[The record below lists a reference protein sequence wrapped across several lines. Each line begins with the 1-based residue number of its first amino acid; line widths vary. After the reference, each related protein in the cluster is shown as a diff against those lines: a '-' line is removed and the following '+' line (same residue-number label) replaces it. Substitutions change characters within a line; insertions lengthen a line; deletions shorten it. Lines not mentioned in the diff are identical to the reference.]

1 MVGVI
6 TNHHL
11 YNFTNHHNDSEMKM
25 NHPDVH
31 NTRAYAGVHDAYGH
45 DRYHLHLLCAKHFLF
60 QLTFFKEI
68 KSPLFPREGR
78 LFFIYT

>member
-1 MVGVI
+1 MVGVL

-31 NTRAYAGVHDAYGH
+31 NTRAYAGVHDAYDH
-45 DRYHLHLLCAKHFLF
+45 DRYHLHLLCAKHFLLVITPTKARDI
-60 QLTFFKEI
+60 QTTPSLGVDT
-68 KSPLFPREGR
+68 
-78 LFFIYT
+78 IYT